1 MSSKVTY
8 QKLSLHDQILL
19 RPDTY
24 IGSIQTLNSTQPMWI
39 SSGSEEKVSFEYRTV
54 KLNDGLL
61 RLVIEV
67 ISNAIDNVWRSVE
80 SKQTPRFIKIT
91 VSPQEVS
98 VWNDGANISTEL
110 HETEKIPV
118 PEMIFGNLLTSS
130 NYNDNE
136 ERKTSGRNGLGSKAC
151 NIFSKSFSVKIFNAT
166 ERIVYTQEWKDNMKT
181 RQKPVLAKKGFPS
194 TIEEGKNGYTLVTFS
209 PDFSRFGETEFN
221 AEHLA
226 MIRKLVID
234 AAMTVHFHK
243 VKVFLNG
250 TLIKMDDLSDYVKY
264 YFPKSQEDESDIE
277 EPLSDSEPVEEESGS
292 EQGAERK
299 KVHEELF
306 FSTPES
312 KVLVRPSNGDFM
324 QVSFVNGIQTFY
336 GGVHVENWCEALFRP
351 LVSKINGKKDKSLH
365 IDIRDIK
372 KHFFVFV
379 FSTLDKPTFDSQ
391 SKTRLTG
398 PDVKTDVKS
407 THISKMMKWSFIDK
421 IEESLKLKELA
432 GLKKSTERK
441 KGTTRVEKLDD
452 ANFAGGK
459 KSQECSLFISEGD
472 SAKTYVVQGMKEG
485 LKQFGGKG
493 GRDVIGVLPIRG
505 KFLNVKNASA
515 QMLMNNKE
523 VKSLI
528 QALGLQFDVDY
539 TKEEN
544 RKKLRYGR
552 LICSC
557 DADHD
562 GSHIVS
568 LLYNF
573 FQTLFPS
580 LIANNDFFYFMRVP
594 IIKIDQGPKKAP
606 LSFFYQEEANAYIN
620 QHKVPK
626 SKIKYYKGLGTANSK
641 DVKEDFA
648 RRLVSL
654 SLDDKTNALMDHIFH
669 KDHTGFRKDWLRKY
683 TPLESYPVVKDYDL
697 ETLAVPQFLNQ
708 ELIQFSIDDCRRSI
722 PHLLDGFKESHRKV
736 MYAAFKR
743 NLRYNGPSLK
753 VAQFAGYTSEHSGY
767 HHGENNLLDTI
778 TKLAQR
784 FAGSNNIP
792 LLFNDGAFGTRSEGG
807 KDAAN
812 GRYIFTKMD
821 RHTRLLFREEDE
833 PYLPDRLDD
842 GETVEKEYYLPIL
855 PMVLVNPTLAGIGTG
870 WSCNVPGF
878 NPKDLIEWIRDWL
891 AGDALTGESFKEGVQ
906 ETSLTPWYR
915 GFEGSISVD
924 VPKVITTGVFEQ
936 IKNNTYRITEIPIGK
951 RMLSISKYKE
961 FLEDLREKGTLK
973 TILDHSTEEKVDFT
987 VTSTTELNHLKLGLI
1002 DSISMGN
1009 MVLFDSNN
1017 KIKKYA
1023 NVTEILEEYCTKRL
1037 ELYSTRKDGQLKQMR
1052 HEERVLDNKIRFIQA
1067 ILNETI
1073 VLKGKDEETLEK
1085 ELDRLQFMRV
1095 DGKYDY
1101 LLSIQV
1107 RSMTSKRLADLQ
1119 HELEQLRKAI
1129 KTLEKIT
1136 PSDLWLQELKAL
1148 EKEL

>member
-1 MSSKVTY
+1 M
-8 QKLSLHDQILL
+8 DLL
-19 RPDTY
+19 WNRRK
-24 IGSIQTLNSTQPMWI
+24 
-39 SSGSEEKVSFEYRTV
+39 KVSFEYRTV

-277 EPLSDSEPVEEESGS
+277 EPLSDSEPVEGEETEGT
-292 EQGAERK
+292 ERK

-351 LVSKINGKKDKSLH
+351 LVAKINGKKDKSLH

-552 LICSC
+552 LVVS
-557 DADHD
+557 ADSD
-562 GSHIVS
+562 SVTGDTP
-568 LLYNF
+568 LL
-573 FQTLFPS
+573 
-580 LIANNDFFYFMRVP
+580 
-594 IIKIDQGPKKAP
+594 
-606 LSFFYQEEANAYIN
+606 
-620 QHKVPK
+620 
-626 SKIKYYKGLGTANSK
+626 
-641 DVKEDFA
+641 
-648 RRLVSL
+648 
-654 SLDDKTNALMDHIFH
+654 
-669 KDHTGFRKDWLRKY
+669 LRK
-683 TPLESYPVVKDYDL
+683 
-697 ETLAVPQFLNQ
+697 
-708 ELIQFSIDDCRRSI
+708 
-722 PHLLDGFKESHRKV
+722 
-736 MYAAFKR
+736 
-743 NLRYNGPSLK
+743 
-753 VAQFAGYTSEHSGY
+753 
-767 HHGENNLLDTI
+767 NNLLHIKTIDEIHEGEWIKDTV
-778 TKLAQR
+778 
-784 FAGSNNIP
+784 S
-792 LLFNDGAFGTRSEGG
+792 
-807 KDAAN
+807 
-812 GRYIFTKMD
+812 
-821 RHTRLLFREEDE
+821 
-833 PYLPDRLDD
+833 
-842 GETVEKEYYLPIL
+842 EKEYNQTSYE
-855 PMVLVNPTLAGIGTG
+855 VWTDKG
-870 WSCNVPGF
+870 WSRVNRIMKHKTTKQMYRV
-878 NPKDLIEWIRDWL
+878 
-891 AGDALTGESFKEGVQ
+891 LTHTG
-906 ETSLTPWYR
+906 
-915 GFEGSISVD
+915 IVD
-924 VPKVITTGVFEQ
+924 V
-936 IKNNTYRITEIPIGK
+936 TE
-951 RMLSISKYKE
+951 
-961 FLEDLREKGTLK
+961 
-973 TILDHSTEEKVDFT
+973 DHSL
-987 VTSTTELNHLKLGLI
+987 LN
-1002 DSISMGN
+1002 
-1009 MVLFDSNN
+1009 
-1017 KIKKYA
+1017 
-1023 NVTEILEEYCTKRL
+1023 TK
-1037 ELYSTRKDGQLKQMR
+1037 E
-1052 HEERVLDNKIRFIQA
+1052 
-1067 ILNETI
+1067 
-1073 VLKGKDEETLEK
+1073 
-1085 ELDRLQFMRV
+1085 
-1095 DGKYDY
+1095 
-1101 LLSIQV
+1101 
-1107 RSMTSKRLADLQ
+1107 
-1119 HELEQLRKAI
+1119 
-1129 KTLEKIT
+1129 EKIT
-1136 PSDLWLQELKAL
+1136 PSSLKVNDELLHSFPYFENTKPVIPDNF
-1148 EKEL
+1148 KELLTKRTS